1 MDNADY
7 KYTEDDARAALRFLR
22 LNFPSYA
29 TPENAI
35 KVLVYTREHT
45 VKLEDLSAEEIEKTL
60 QDLEDH

>member
-7 KYTEDDARAALRFLR
+7 KYTEEDVEATLRFLR
-22 LNFPSYA
+22 LNFPTYA

-35 KVLVYTREHT
+35 KALVYTREHT
-45 VKLEDLSAEEIEKTL
+45 VKLEELSAEEIEKTL

>member
-1 MDNADY
+1 MDDTEY
-7 KYTEDDARAALRFLR
+7 KYTEEDVEATLRFLR

-35 KVLVYTREHT
+35 KVLVYTREHV
-45 VKLEDLSAEEIEKTL
+45 VKLEELSAEEIQKTL

>member
-7 KYTEDDARAALRFLR
+7 KYTEEDVEAALRFLR

-35 KVLVYTREHT
+35 KVLVYTRERT
-45 VKLEDLSAEEIEKTL
+45 VKLEELSSEEIEKTL
-60 QDLEDH
+60 QNLEDH